1 MKKVESTHSKPL
13 SNEDLLMWAEA
24 ITQGTVNNE
33 EITEEQAKQLDRI
46 GKRSISVEEVTTLAK
61 AIAQT
66 ELQVVTQLPSYIDV
80 MMVLLKDK
88 LGVTDDD
95 ISEAVETINK
105 KQEEYIKEKEE
116 ELRQRQ
122 EQFKQEE
129 KEDNNDEKVIELK
142 PKNDKQ

>member
-122 EQFKQEE
+122 AQ
-129 KEDNNDEKVIELK
+129 
-142 PKNDKQ
+142 